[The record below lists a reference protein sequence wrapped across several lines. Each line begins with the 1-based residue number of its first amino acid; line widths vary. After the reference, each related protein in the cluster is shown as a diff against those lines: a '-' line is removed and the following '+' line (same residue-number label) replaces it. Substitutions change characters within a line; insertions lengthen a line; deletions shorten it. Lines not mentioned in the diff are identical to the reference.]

1 MAEDLFRRPSGKK
14 YLSIIDFTKGYWQIP
29 ITPDDVYKTVFV
41 TSDEQYEF
49 LRMPLGGL
57 KKILVRLSGADH
69 QEASEIFP
77 RISGLL

>member
-1 MAEDLFRRPSGKK
+1 M
-14 YLSIIDFTKGYWQIP
+14 
-29 ITPDDVYKTVFV
+29 YKTVFV
-41 TSDEQYEF
+41 TPDEQYKF

-69 QEASEIFP
+69 QKASEIFP